1 MAYGQLCS
9 SNCRLTISQNILG
22 LFYLNYFPLSLCFNE
37 SINVVK
43 ISSLYYFNTSILIWV
58 GMNSLKEFKNKKCK
72 LQSFNKSFLYL
83 QVLLTNKLSLDLQK
97 KLTQR
102 SWSSPLISVFPN
114 PNLPSNATS
123 STQSEIDL
131 PFTEVY
137 NMEDGLLLS

>member
-83 QVLLTNKLSLDLQK
+83 QVLLTNKLSLDLQM
-97 KLTQR
+97 KLTQIF
-102 SWSSPLISVFPN
+102 SFNICVSKPKSSFKCYLIH
-114 PNLPSNATS
+114 
-123 STQSEIDL
+123 
-131 PFTEVY
+131 TE
-137 NMEDGLLLS
+137 